1 VATRKTRTAQKPRF
15 KPFRKLMGY
24 LLERNV
30 TQKEAADIIG
40 ISLNTFNRKLL
51 GYRTLDFNEIG
62 RLIEGL
68 NIPEDRAHDIFL
80 SECYENSNKTA

>member
-1 VATRKTRTAQKPRF
+1 MATRKNRSAQKPRYA
-15 KPFRKLMGY
+15 PFRKLMGY

-30 TQKEAADIIG
+30 TQREAAEIIG

-51 GYRTLDFNEIG
+51 GYRPLGFNEMG

-68 NIPEDRAHDIFL
+68 NIPQKRAEDIFL
-80 SECYENSNKTA
+80 SECYENSNKSA